1 MLPKNDKYDLVI
13 IGSGLSGQAASVEAA
28 KKGLK
33 TLVVEQGRTT
43 GGSGNYVEGIF
54 AVGSKMQEEQGIDL
68 TQDDILQKELRFSH
82 YDADTRILKEY
93 IANSAA
99 NIEWLKELGIKFKA
113 VTTIGAGLK
122 TWHLFDGQGQA
133 AIHQAMEPY
142 SKKHGVEFITSAAVT
157 KITQDIDGLVNGV
170 IIQNY
175 ENKDIKLVQTSNII
189 IASGGYLNNRE
200 MLVDYSNQN
209 ANRIVPVNSGKND
222 GSGLRMAW
230 EVGAKRFKMG
240 ISMLFGGQ
248 LNTKTVPSYKLW
260 KNDLGIATCEMA
272 PLWVNEVGKRFVN
285 ESIFDIWSY
294 AGNALIQQE
303 KVYAILDQGTIDH
316 FSHELPRNLQPLSDK
331 TSLNNLKNEIKNAKD
346 KNMKFITKADTI
358 YQLAT
363 KLNLPHLDETIKSY
377 NKEANIGADEEF
389 EKESKYLY
397 PIEKPPYY
405 AFELGVGAYST
416 LGGLRINEK
425 CEVLDKDGRPI
436 PGLFA
441 IGADASGMIVGDTYG
456 VNVPGTE
463 AGFCIYSGR
472 KAVQTIEA

>member
-13 IGSGLSGQAASVEAA
+13 IGSGLSGQVASVEAT

-54 AVGSKMQEEQGIDL
+54 AVGSKMQEEKGINL
-68 TQDDILQKELRFSH
+68 TQNDILQKELEFSH
-82 YDADTRILKEY
+82 YDADTKIWKEY
-93 IANSAA
+93 IANSAE
-99 NIEWLKELGIKFKA
+99 NIEWLEKLGIKFKE
-113 VTTIGAGLK
+113 VTSIGSGLK
-122 TWHLFDGQGQA
+122 TWHLFDGLGKS
-133 AIHQAMEPY
+133 AIHEGMEPY

-157 KITQDIDGLVNGV
+157 KITQDMDGLINGV
-170 IIQNY
+170 IVQNY
-175 ENKDIKLVQTSNII
+175 ENKDIKLVQTDNII

-200 MLVDYSNQN
+200 MLVDYSNKN
-209 ANRIVPVNSGKND
+209 ANRIIPVNSGKSN

-248 LNTKTVPSYKLW
+248 LNIQTEPTYKFW

-303 KVYAILDQGTIDH
+303 KTYAILDQGTIEH
-316 FSHELPRNLQPLSDK
+316 FNEKLPRTLAPLSDK
-331 TSLNNLKNEIKNAKD
+331 TKLNDLKSEIEDAED
-346 KNMKFITKADTI
+346 KKLKFITKANTI

-363 KLNLPHLDETIKSY
+363 ELNLPHLDETVKRY
-377 NKEANIGADEEF
+377 NKGVGIGADEDF
-389 EKESKYLY
+389 EKNSKYLY

-405 AFELGVGAYST
+405 AFELGVGAYCT
-416 LGGLRINEK
+416 LGGLRINEN
-425 CEVLDKDGRPI
+425 CEVLDNEGYPI

-441 IGADASGMIVGDTYG
+441 IGADASGMLVGDTYG

-472 KAVQTIEA
+472 KAVQTISD